1 MKFLISLII
10 LMGLITT
17 SFLILKNINIIVDKE
32 IEKKTNY
39 QELNITPEVSGWIA
53 WWKEEEAYNMIQ
65 KYPSKFKS
73 ISPVWFFIN
82 SNLDLVDKGR
92 VDKVRV
98 INDMKNYGIS
108 VLPSL
113 GSELNAEEFG
123 QFLNSQQKIDSLID
137 NFVNQLTSLGADGAD
152 IDLEGIKK
160 EDKDAFSQFLLKLSE
175 KFNNNNLELVV
186 TVHAQT
192 EKVEWEGVLGQDLK
206 RIGEVADY
214 VRVMAY
220 DKHSASTGPGA
231 ISPINWIKDVA
242 IYNSRFIDKD
252 KIVIG
257 VPSYSYVWT
266 EDGCEGMQFDELNKY
281 LKGKKY
287 TQKRDNESKEL
298 VFQSDKFSAWLSDSE
313 SIIEKIE
320 SLRRIGFNKFVI
332 WHLGGMDEKLFEKS
346 W

>member
-17 SFLILKNINIIVDKE
+17 SFLIL
-32 IEKKTNY
+32 
-39 QELNITPEVSGWIA
+39 
-53 WWKEEEAYNMIQ
+53 
-65 KYPSKFKS
+65 
-73 ISPVWFFIN
+73 IN

-175 KFNNNNLELVV
+175 KFKNNNLELVV

-220 DKHSASTGPGA
+220 DKHSASTGPGG
-231 ISPINWIKDVA
+231 ISPIHWIKDVA
-242 IYNSRFIDKD
+242 VYNSHFIDKD

-266 EDGCEGMQFDELNKY
+266 EDD
-281 LKGKKY
+281 
-287 TQKRDNESKEL
+287 
-298 VFQSDKFSAWLSDSE
+298 W
-313 SIIEKIE
+313 
-320 SLRRIGFNKFVI
+320 
-332 WHLGGMDEKLFEKS
+332 
-346 W
+346 